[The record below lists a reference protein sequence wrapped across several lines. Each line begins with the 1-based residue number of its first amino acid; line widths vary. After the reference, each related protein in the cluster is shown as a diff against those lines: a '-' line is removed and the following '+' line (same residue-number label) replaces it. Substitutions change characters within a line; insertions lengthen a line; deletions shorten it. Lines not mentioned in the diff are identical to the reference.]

1 MCLLITLVAALISI
15 ILWLIKKLYFR
26 KNDRC
31 MFAVSAML
39 WSATLMWCAMGAIS
53 AITGGNFLEM
63 TKKDAALGIIV
74 VVCSVA
80 MYFFL
85 LKKNVNGAEK
95 ADNE

>member
-1 MCLLITLVAALISI
+1 MCLLITLVAALISS
-15 ILWLIKKLYFR
+15 ILWLVKKLYF
-26 KNDRC
+26 KTNDRC

-53 AITGGNFLEM
+53 AITGGTFLEM
-63 TKKDAALGIIV
+63 TKKDALLGLIV
-74 VVCSVA
+74 VASSVA

-95 ADNE
+95 ADSE